1 MIGGTVGPGTDG
13 GVGCGGGPVVLGPA
27 GIGGVFILGK
37 WLIALLRRSECGVPA
52 VITEVV
58 DA

>member
-1 MIGGTVGPGTDG
+1 MMGGTVGSGTDG
-13 GVGCGGGPVVLGPA
+13 GGSGGGGPMMLGPA
-27 GIGGVFILGK
+27 GTGGVFILWK

>member
-1 MIGGTVGPGTDG
+1 MMGGTVGSGTDG
-13 GVGCGGGPVVLGPA
+13 GAGCGGGPMVLGPA

>member
-1 MIGGTVGPGTDG
+1 MLGGTVGSGTDG
-13 GVGCGGGPVVLGPA
+13 GGGCGGPVVLGP
-27 GIGGVFILGK
+27 GSIGGVFILGK

>member
-1 MIGGTVGPGTDG
+1 MMGGTVGSGTDG
-13 GVGCGGGPVVLGPA
+13 GGGPVVLGPA
-27 GIGGVFILGK
+27 SIGGVFILGK

>member
-1 MIGGTVGPGTDG
+1 MMGGTVDSGTG
-13 GVGCGGGPVVLGPA
+13 GGCGSGGSVVLGPA
-27 GIGGVFILGK
+27 SIGGVFILGK